1 VKITA
6 NVLIGVA
13 MVSLSLCPTAA
24 RSGARV
30 FGSAT
35 LQIEVT
41 GVRNSKGVVHVDLC
55 REAEFLKDCPVQ
67 ASAPALAG
75 KTIVTISNVQPGT
88 YAVQAFH
95 DENHNGKVD
104 RALFGIPKEGVGFS
118 NDAPIRLGPPKW
130 KDAQFQLGDDKGIA
144 FKLRYFIGGGAKN

>member
-1 VKITA
+1 
-6 NVLIGVA
+6 
-13 MVSLSLCPTAA
+13 M
-24 RSGARV
+24 
-30 FGSAT
+30 
-35 LQIEVT
+35 
-41 GVRNSKGVVHVDLC
+41 
-55 REAEFLKDCPVQ
+55 Q